1 MKWLKLYPKAWRERY
16 EEEFLYVYSKS
27 SIRGMRLRMDMLKH
41 FLVVWIDELAYRR
54 GKGMGATAI
63 ILYSFVVYATVL
75 MLTLFAPAPEGY
87 DVMNWKLFVGQVY
100 AIPSFIIVLLLL
112 VSRNKILKVKRQAH
126 L

>member
-41 FLVVWIDELAYRR
+41 FLFVWIDELAFKR

-63 ILYSFVVYATVL
+63 ILYSLVVYATVL
-75 MLTLFAPAPEGY
+75 MLTLFAPASEGY
-87 DVMNWKLFVGQVY
+87 EVMNWKLFVGQVY

-112 VSRNKILKVKRQAH
+112 VSRNKVLKVKRQAH